1 MIDMPQNPQHRNMKE
16 WSSIGIKSYLMLML
30 EFLRISPSY
39 ELARKERN
47 EGLSAEDR
55 LTLPNDF
62 YEVLKTYDEFG
73 DVAKIP
79 FETWWTTTGIYIY
92 GSEHEK
98 PRVRRIATLEK
109 DAEMDENFQSA
120 LERYFSLS
128 RPREGNNPAL
138 ILSVPLGINKRT
150 VLIHISK
157 LIDQTQVPIPVR
169 AKKAARPLDAVRLRK
184 PPLIRAISLLWFK
197 AAKPKFSLWKLGVL
211 AKVSP
216 KHMEGLDISIKK
228 QNSDTT
234 DQRIKMAILTSR
246 ALKKAMFITENA
258 ARGKFP
264 SSNPIKLPEFNWS
277 EVNKRAI
284 ESRKLGK
291 NRKVVSKSSV

>member
-1 MIDMPQNPQHRNMKE
+1 MPKNPQHRNMKE

-39 ELARKERN
+39 ELARKDRN

-55 LTLPNDF
+55 LSLPSD
-62 YEVLKTYDEFG
+62 YQEVLKTYDEFG
-73 DVAKIP
+73 DVRKMP
-79 FETWWTTTGIYIY
+79 FETWWITTGIYIY

-98 PRVRRIATLEK
+98 PRVRKIATLEK
-109 DAEMDENFQSA
+109 DNGLDEGFQSA
-120 LERYFSLS
+120 LESYFSIS
-128 RPREGNNPAL
+128 RPKEGNNPAL

-150 VLIHISK
+150 VLSHISK

-184 PPLIRAISLLWFK
+184 PPLMRAISLLWFK
-197 AAKPKFSLWKLGVL
+197 AAKPKFALWKLGVL
-211 AKVSP
+211 TKVSP
-216 KHMEGLDISIKK
+216 KHMEGLDITNKK
-228 QNSDTT
+228 QNSNTT

-246 ALKKAMFITENA
+246 ALKKAMYITENA

-264 SSNPIKLPEFNWS
+264 SSSPIRLPEFNWNK
-277 EVNKRAI
+277 VNKRATD
-284 ESRKLGK
+284 SRKLGK
-291 NRKVVSKSSV
+291 SRKSVS